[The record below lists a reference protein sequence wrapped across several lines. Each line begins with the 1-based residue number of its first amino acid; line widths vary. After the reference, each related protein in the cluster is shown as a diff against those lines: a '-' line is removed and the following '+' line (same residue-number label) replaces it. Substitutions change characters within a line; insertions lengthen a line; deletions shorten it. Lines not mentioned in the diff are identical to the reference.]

1 MGCCASISINQ
12 YLERRSNKLIEP
24 SAFAN
29 IEYAGFPIHRIQEA
43 HDRWRQTYEGLQ
55 LIESYIEQGYGIP
68 LDVSFGGMLGSEW
81 QPRLAELPE
90 RLRSDLSLIVLPATR
105 ACCKP
110 PTASDQLR
118 NFEQS
123 AVTQIT
129 GMMADAEQAKAVI
142 GRVCT
147 NRPTRRT
154 KLSSLKGAQGLLASV
169 LMILD
174 DIQAV
179 AEVGMQH

>member
-1 MGCCASISINQ
+1 MTETNYIGSVETTN
-12 YLERRSNKLIEP
+12 
-24 SAFAN
+24 
-29 IEYAGFPIHRIQEA
+29 FPIHRIQEA
-43 HDRWRQTYEGLQ
+43 HDSWRQVYEGLQ

-90 RLRSDLSLIVLPATR
+90 RLRSDLSLHVLPATR
-105 ACCKP
+105 ACCKH